1 MQDPWQHHRP
11 CLKGP
16 GLKQNLAVFF
26 SSHPSLIQSQTAFF
40 VLSTIKQP
48 SLAESR
54 LALKD
59 DHQLLHSVITFLM
72 KRASWGRTR
81 GPHALPMPCSW
92 FLTSFHPVNPS
103 QHCEIEQQHQGC
115 ALNESS
121 GEAPAAMSEAESV
134 ESKSPVL
141 WEGCS
146 HKSSLGLPPVQLRG
160 CRLEAMRTT
169 PHQWALL
176 SQTLLKPTK
185 LGPLKYLQ
193 SSQTLLA
200 QIAQT
205 YL

>member
-1 MQDPWQHHRP
+1 
-11 CLKGP
+11 
-16 GLKQNLAVFF
+16 
-26 SSHPSLIQSQTAFF
+26 
-40 VLSTIKQP
+40 
-48 SLAESR
+48 
-54 LALKD
+54 
-59 DHQLLHSVITFLM
+59 
-72 KRASWGRTR
+72 
-81 GPHALPMPCSW
+81 
-92 FLTSFHPVNPS
+92 
-103 QHCEIEQQHQGC
+103 
-115 ALNESS
+115 
-121 GEAPAAMSEAESV
+121 MSEAESI
-134 ESKSPVL
+134 ESKSPAL